1 MAVSEVVRAP
11 REQAVKALTPT
22 TRLTLTFRELAIDG
36 RKDWH
41 LCWTFAQ
48 MAADSGDED
57 MIALME
63 CYNGLKKREKASAT
77 PEYVCSL
84 AGIDPNDMAAEVFRE
99 YLRFAGD
106 AANLIE
112 AANRPDV
119 VRRSVRFAKKENGH
133 RDRKMLFEH
142 SGFLP
147 TKTGGGIHVNAT
159 ANAETQ
165 NATVISAPELPSM
178 ESDTRRFTKVLK
190 SEAVQV
196 IESDTPAI
204 APARV
209 SALTGSAPQEN
220 T

>member
-1 MAVSEVVRAP
+1 
-11 REQAVKALTPT
+11 
-22 TRLTLTFRELAIDG
+22 
-36 RKDWH
+36 
-41 LCWTFAQ
+41 
-48 MAADSGDED
+48 
-57 MIALME
+57 
-63 CYNGLKKREKASAT
+63 
-77 PEYVCSL
+77 
-84 AGIDPNDMAAEVFRE
+84 
-99 YLRFAGD
+99 
-106 AANLIE
+106 
-112 AANRPDV
+112 
-119 VRRSVRFAKKENGH
+119 
-133 RDRKMLFEH
+133 
-142 SGFLP
+142 
-147 TKTGGGIHVNAT
+147 VNAT